1 MVSFYENVMALIQ
14 KEKNFELSTPK
25 EKLLTFYFTFFE
37 VLQNNRSY
45 ILFSLNYHKKIT
57 SKMSQLSFLKNK
69 FTVFASDLVN
79 DGNLNKPVYLKHSP
93 KLFSEAAWVQ
103 LLFLINFW
111 VDDTSPEF
119 EKTDL
124 AIEKSVRTAFDV
136 FDNTPWSQLL
146 ISENFYGKKNINNLN
161 TLNHIPVNKVKRA
174 TSLVS
179 AGVKLSGNY
188 LRYYGEKV
196 LKVEGSR
203 GRLDKKN
210 ARDIYDSLKTLKG
223 SALKVAQMLSMENN
237 LLPSAYV
244 EQFSLSQFS
253 VPPLSWPLVNKL
265 VKKYLGKSAHLIFD
279 TFDVNSKNAASI
291 GQVHQAS
298 LNGKELAVKIQYP
311 GVRES
316 IYSDL
321 SIIKP
326 FATRMF
332 NLRGKDIEN
341 ILRKLRINYL
351 RKQIMLLN

>member
-1 MVSFYENVMALIQ
+1 ME
-14 KEKNFELSTPK
+14 
-25 EKLLTFYFTFFE
+25 
-37 VLQNNRSY
+37 R
-45 ILFSLNYHKKIT
+45 
-57 SKMSQLSFLKNK
+57 
-69 FTVFASDLVN
+69 
-79 DGNLNKPVYLKHSP
+79 
-93 KLFSEAAWVQ
+93 
-103 LLFLINFW
+103 
-111 VDDTSPEF
+111 
-119 EKTDL
+119 
-124 AIEKSVRTAFDV
+124 
-136 FDNTPWSQLL
+136 
-146 ISENFYGKKNINNLN
+146 KNINNLN

-279 TFDVNSKNAASI
+279 TFDGLVWVDARPIVYSGPADWRPPCHLKLWTTSPLSFLFPSPFSFSPSFSSFCLSSPLPLFPGA
-291 GQVHQAS
+291 GFQPQVGA
-298 LNGKELAVKIQYP
+298 
-311 GVRES
+311 
-316 IYSDL
+316 
-321 SIIKP
+321 
-326 FATRMF
+326 
-332 NLRGKDIEN
+332 
-341 ILRKLRINYL
+341 
-351 RKQIMLLN
+351 